1 MIRYKVSDVEEGEH
15 SYRVEVLDKDGTV
28 YIPRRD
34 SAFTWVGQKEEK
46 AILSVLEKAGDDVF
60 VAADVLEA
68 NNMTVAAMDAYR
80 EYFRENPDDN
90 DMRPLLIGS
99 YNDLK
104 LSNLKESE
112 ARLYNASLEEDF

>member
-1 MIRYKVSDVEEGEH
+1 MGWAERRNGDPF
-15 SYRVEVLDKDGTV
+15 RV
-28 YIPRRD
+28 
-34 SAFTWVGQKEEK
+34 
-46 AILSVLEKAGDDVF
+46 EKAGDDVF

-80 EYFRENPDDN
+80 AYFQENPDDN

-104 LSNLKESE
+104 LSNLKDSE

>member
-1 MIRYKVSDVEEGEH
+1 MIRYEVSDVEEGEH

-34 SAFTWVGQKEEK
+34 SVFTWVGQKEEM
-46 AILSVLEKAGDDVF
+46 AILSELKKAGDDVF

-80 EYFRENPDDN
+80 AYFQENPDDN

-104 LSNLKESE
+104 LSNLKDSE